1 MSLATHHVRDRRLG
15 SALAPLGQFVP
26 SAGQGGGGDTN
37 TRYKAAFALFSAG
50 TQAALRNMPRYLL
63 NSAVI
68 LAIAVTWILI
78 FLLYFH
84 PIKTIRGLFSSEMKV
99 ETYNFQ
105 ETAEEAACFNDG
117 SDLSNPIPNVVHF
130 IWGIQNPETNFI
142 TYLAIRSAL
151 ISLQPD
157 TLKIHY
163 EELNMD
169 NIWFRKM
176 RNNVTLVHH
185 DMALEYPKQ
194 TQEKWQ
200 VSHLADV
207 LRLDIL
213 RQEGGIYLDT
223 DVIALQSFDTLR
235 HNERDVI
242 LGHEG
247 GDRHGLC
254 NAVIIARQ
262 DASFLRRWIE
272 SYRGF
277 SAAEW
282 NYHSVVLPKQMALV
296 FLAQVCPLAPTVFFW
311 PTWTIKHVEF
321 MYEPITADEAKKVEN
336 RLSVYDGGLHRD
348 QLAYHAW
355 NQVAR
360 KYLKQ
365 LTPDIV
371 RDKDT
376 RFNIMVRRFL

>member
-1 MSLATHHVRDRRLG
+1 MRHE
-15 SALAPLGQFVP
+15 
-26 SAGQGGGGDTN
+26 
-37 TRYKAAFALFSAG
+37 AAFALFSAP
-50 TQAALRNMPRYLL
+50 TQAAIRNMPRSLL

-68 LAIAVTWILI
+68 LAIAVRWVLIIL
-78 FLLYFH
+78 LDFH
-84 PIKTIRGLFSSEMKV
+84 PVESIRGLFSPETKV
-99 ETYNFQ
+99 ERYNFQ
-105 ETAEEAACFNDG
+105 ATAEEAACFNSG
-117 SDLSNPIPNVVHF
+117 SHLSNPVPNVVHF
-130 IWGIQNPETNFI
+130 IWGIQNPEMKFI

-151 ISLQPD
+151 VSLQPD
-157 TLKIHY
+157 TLNIHY

-169 NIWFRKM
+169 NVWFQKLRD
-176 RNNVTLVHH
+176 NITLVHH
-185 DMALEYPKQ
+185 DLALEYPKQ

-223 DVIALQSFDTLR
+223 DVIALQSFDPLR
-235 HNERDVI
+235 HNERGVI

-247 GDRHGLC
+247 GNRHGFC
-254 NAVIIARQ
+254 NAVIVAHQ
-262 DASFLRRWIE
+262 DASFLHRWIE
-272 SYRGF
+272 SYRDF
-277 SAAEW
+277 STAEW
-282 NYHSVVLPKQMALV
+282 NYHSVVLPKQMALD
-296 FLAQVCPLAPTVFFW
+296 FPDQVCPLAPTAFFW
-311 PTWTIKHVEF
+311 PTWTTNHIKF
-321 MYEPITADEAKKVEN
+321 MHEPITADEAKKVEDG
-336 RLSVYDGGLHRD
+336 LSVYGGGLHRD

-360 KYLKQ
+360 EQLLQ

>member
-200 VSHLADV
+200 VSHLTDV

-213 RQEGGIYLDT
+213 RLEGGIYLDT
-223 DVIALQSFDTLR
+223 DVIALQSFDTLQ
-235 HNERDVI
+235 HNKRGVI

-254 NAVIIARQ
+254 NAVIVARQ
-262 DASFLRRWIE
+262 DASFLHRWIE
-272 SYRGF
+272 SYRDF

-282 NYHSVVLPKQMALV
+282 NYHSVVLPKQMALD
-296 FLAQVCPLAPTVFFW
+296 FPDQVCPLAPTVFFW
-311 PTWTIKHVEF
+311 PTWTSSHVEF
-321 MYEPITADEAKKVEN
+321 MHEPITADEAKKVED
-336 RLSVYDGGLHRD
+336 RLSVYGGGLHRD

-376 RFNIMVRRFL
+376 RFNLMVRRFL

>member
-1 MSLATHHVRDRRLG
+1 
-15 SALAPLGQFVP
+15 
-26 SAGQGGGGDTN
+26 
-37 TRYKAAFALFSAG
+37 
-50 TQAALRNMPRYLL
+50 MPRYPLK
-63 NSAVI
+63 SAII
-68 LAIAVTWILI
+68 LAIAVTCVLI
-78 FLLYFH
+78 TLLYFH
-84 PIKTIRGLFSSEMKV
+84 LIESIRGLFSSETKV

-117 SDLSNPIPNVVHF
+117 SDVSNPIPNVVHF
-130 IWGIQNPETNFI
+130 IWGIQNPEINFI

-151 ISLQPD
+151 VSLQPD

-163 EELNMD
+163 EELNID
-169 NIWFRKM
+169 NIWFQKLRD
-176 RNNVTLVHH
+176 NVTLVHH
-185 DMALEYPKQ
+185 DMTLEYPKQ
-194 TQEKWQ
+194 MQEKWQ

-213 RQEGGIYLDT
+213 WQEGGIYLDT

-235 HNERDVI
+235 HNERGVL

-254 NAVIIARQ
+254 NAVIVARQ
-262 DASFLRRWIE
+262 DASFIHRWIE
-272 SYRGF
+272 SYRDF
-277 SAAEW
+277 SAAQW
-282 NYHSVVLPKQMALV
+282 NYHSVVLPKQMALD
-296 FLAQVCPLAPTVFFW
+296 FPDQVCPLAPTVFFW
-311 PTWTIKHVEF
+311 PTWTIRHVEF
-321 MYEPITADEAKKVEN
+321 MHGPVTADEAKKVED
-336 RLSVYDGGLHRD
+336 RLNVYDGGLHRD

-360 KYLKQ
+360 KYLEQ

-376 RFNIMVRRFL
+376 RFNIMIRRFL